1 MTDPTPEDIEKK
13 PAESKGPDPSEGLRL
28 MRAFLAIPS
37 RDERLQ
43 VIKLAEM
50 LAAASPP
57 STTVP
62 D

>member
-1 MTDPTPEDIEKK
+1 MTDPTPEDTEKK
-13 PAESKGPDPSEGLRL
+13 SAESKGPDPSEGLRL
-28 MRAFLAIPS
+28 MRAFLAISS

-50 LAAASPP
+50 LAAASLP
-57 STTVP
+57 SATVS